1 MRLTAL
7 LGVEVDHFD
16 RGHRNFVGH
25 AVGHLFR
32 ELLDGLSDHDCAF
45 ARLLYEPREARTVRV
60 GCVGVL
66 VEDLLHVA
74 STPSAVSMELDELT

>member
-7 LGVEVDHFD
+7 LGVEV
-16 RGHRNFVGH
+16 
-25 AVGHLFR
+25 
-32 ELLDGLSDHDCAF
+32 
-45 ARLLYEPREARTVRV
+45 LYEPREARTVRV

-74 STPSAVSMELDELT
+74 STPGAVSMEFDELT